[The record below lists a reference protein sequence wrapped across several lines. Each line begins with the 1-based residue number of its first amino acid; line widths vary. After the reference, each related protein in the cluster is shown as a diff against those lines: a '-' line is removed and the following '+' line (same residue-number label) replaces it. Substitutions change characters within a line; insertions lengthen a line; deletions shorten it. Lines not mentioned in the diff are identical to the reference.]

1 MKQPEIWARHAR
13 AVIASGRRPHFAPSE
28 EILAIMRERVE
39 AFVARRGAG
48 CLALILGATPELAD
62 LALTAGC
69 RVLRIDCNPAMFEA
83 AAGRQT
89 VADRRNETAVIG
101 DWLHLDMIADGA
113 ADIVLGDSSL
123 NNVPHAEMAQLL
135 RELARITRPGS
146 LLCLRQIVL
155 PDRPVAAYEF
165 PAALAAFRDARITRD
180 EFYRM
185 LRFYSFAAEAYDAD
199 SRVLDARL
207 VFAAIRRRHE
217 AGALTAA
224 EHEFLVGRYGEIRHT
239 VYPCAEQRRLLE
251 ALGACELVSPMF
263 AGGSCDLFKVF
274 VIRVGAAAAAGP

>member
-1 MKQPEIWARHAR
+1 MKQPEAWAQHAR
-13 AVIASGRRPHFAPSE
+13 AAIASGRRPHFAPSDD
-28 EILAIMRERVE
+28 ILAIMRERVE

-48 CLALILGATPELAD
+48 CLAVILGATPELAD
-62 LALTAGC
+62 MALTAGC

-89 VADRRNETAVIG
+89 VADRCNETAAIG
-101 DWLHLDMIADGA
+101 DWLHLDMIANGA

-155 PDRPVAAYEF
+155 PDEAVPAYEF
-165 PAALAAFRDARITRD
+165 PAALAAWRGARIARD

-185 LRFYSFAAEAYDAD
+185 LRFYSFAVGAYDAD
-199 SRVLDARL
+199 NRVLDARL
-207 VFAAIRRRHE
+207 VFAEIHRRHA
-217 AGALTAA
+217 AGDLTDA
-224 EHEFLVGRYGEIRHT
+224 EHEFLVSRDSEIRHT

-251 ALGACELVSPMF
+251 ALGACEVVSPKF
-263 AGGSCDLFKVF
+263 AGGRCDLFKVF
-274 VIRVGAAAAAGP
+274 VIKVGEAAAAGP